1 MIVTSKN
8 RTIPLSIPVGFFF
21 LGEGFLLAFAL
32 LFALHLEALAV
43 PRHPLGLAMAHLFLL
58 GFGVGVL
65 LGAMHQLVPVIPAT
79 GIGGATPSRST
90 GAWAWPSWSQASPG
104 TRPWFPGGEVLPC

>member
-1 MIVTSKN
+1 VIVTSKN

-32 LFALHLEALAV
+32 LFALHPEALAV
-43 PRHPLGLAMAHLFLL
+43 PRHGLAMAHLFLL

-65 LGAMHQLVPVIPAT
+65 LGAMHQLVPVTT
-79 GIGGATPSRST
+79 GIGGATPSGST
-90 GAWAWPSWSQASPG
+90 GAWAWPSWPQASPG

>member
-32 LFALHLEALAV
+32 LFALHPEALAV
-43 PRHPLGLAMAHLFLL
+43 PRHPLGLA
-58 GFGVGVL
+58 
-65 LGAMHQLVPVIPAT
+65 IPHPPPPGLA
-79 GIGGATPSRST
+79 AAVSLRYPPSTS
-90 GAWAWPSWSQASPG
+90 
-104 TRPWFPGGEVLPC
+104 

>member
-32 LFALHLEALAV
+32 LFAST
-43 PRHPLGLAMAHLFLL
+43 RR
-58 GFGVGVL
+58 
-65 LGAMHQLVPVIPAT
+65 
-79 GIGGATPSRST
+79 PS
-90 GAWAWPSWSQASPG
+90 PSPG
-104 TRPWFPGGEVLPC
+104 IP

>member
-32 LFALHLEALAV
+32 LFALHPEALAV
-43 PRHPLGLAMAHLFLL
+43 LTVVFLVAPILVVLFLAVDL
-58 GFGVGVL
+58 LVEDLPGAGVHLDL
-65 LGAMHQLVPVIPAT
+65 LAADD
-79 GIGGATPSRST
+79 
-90 GAWAWPSWSQASPG
+90 
-104 TRPWFPGGEVLPC
+104 

>member
-1 MIVTSKN
+1 VIVTSKN

-32 LFALHLEALAV
+32 HPEALAV

-65 LGAMHQLVPVIPAT
+65 LGAMHRL
-79 GIGGATPSRST
+79 G
-90 GAWAWPSWSQASPG
+90 
-104 TRPWFPGGEVLPC
+104 